1 MKLLNCFKKKK
12 DHAFISHQSLPTWQ
26 IKHMPS
32 SLIHLIKLPPAPQL
46 TQFTDLNKAH
56 LLFQIEIPG
65 ITKSRIC
72 L

>member
-1 MKLLNCFKKKK
+1 
-12 DHAFISHQSLPTWQ
+12 
-26 IKHMPS
+26 MPS